1 MRKIILISLFIFVLS
16 LPSIGKAA
24 TVGNS
29 AETQGGLGK
38 YSIGIEYD
46 SVFSRNLDDQDSN
59 AVTNDI
65 TGNYGAVL
73 VRGAVG
79 VHTNVD
85 LFLKLGMAN
94 ANVTVNYPTSS
105 SVRKVE
111 YEGGYKFPAYGI
123 GAKAKLFEPMEGLR
137 VMGDAQIFYT
147 EVDNTIKVDGK
158 EYKTYNPST
167 SSYSSK
173 SKFQEFQVALYV
185 NQTMG
190 QFSPYLGIKYSDL
203 KGTVENNFTYTTGST
218 GSGRGDVKGDSNFG
232 IFLGTDIY
240 AISNQLSIN
249 VEGRFLDE
257 IAGTLGLNYRF

>member
-1 MRKIILISLFIFVLS
+1 MKKIILIGVFIFVLS

-24 TVGNS
+24 TVGNN
-29 AETQGGLGK
+29 AETLGGSGK
-38 YSIGIEYD
+38 YSIGLEYD
-46 SVFSRNLDDQDSN
+46 SVFNRNLDDNIDPELK
-59 AVTNDI
+59 DI
-65 TGNYGAVL
+65 TGNFGAVL

-85 LFLKLGMAN
+85 IILKLGMAN
-94 ANVTVNYPTSS
+94 SNVTVNYPSGYT
-105 SVRKVE
+105 VRKAE
-111 YEGGYKFPAYGI
+111 YEGGYKFPAF
-123 GAKAKLFEPMEGLR
+123 GAGVKAKLFEPTEGLR
-137 VMGDAQIFYT
+137 LMGDAQFFYT
-147 EVDNTIKVDGK
+147 EVDNTIKLDGK
-158 EYKTYNPST
+158 DWKTYDTSI
-167 SSYSSK
+167 SSYTSK

-203 KGTVENNFTYTTGST
+203 KGSVENNRTYTTGST
-218 GSGRGDVKGDSNFG
+218 GSGRGDVKSDSNFG

-257 IAGTLGLNYRF
+257 TAGSVGINYRF